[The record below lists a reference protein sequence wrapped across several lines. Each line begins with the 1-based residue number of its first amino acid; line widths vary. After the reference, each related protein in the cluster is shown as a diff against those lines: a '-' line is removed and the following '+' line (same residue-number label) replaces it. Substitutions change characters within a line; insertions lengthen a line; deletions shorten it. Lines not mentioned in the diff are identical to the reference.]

1 MKFFILNPLYKIL
14 NTYMNNIFTKHPN
27 EFGYSYFQHLWG
39 AWKYSFTLLGLFIIA
54 IIHSILPFIFKDT
67 VSNKIIKMAE
77 EHKKR

>member
-1 MKFFILNPLYKIL
+1 MI
-14 NTYMNNIFTKHPN
+14 NIFTKHPN
-27 EFGYSYFQHLWG
+27 EFGYNYFQHLWG

>member
-1 MKFFILNPLYKIL
+1 MKFFILNTLYKIL

>member
-14 NTYMNNIFTKHPN
+14 NTYMNNIFTNHPN